1 MPVSTRQVVR
11 IDTRDPPGHWSATR
25 ALGGRASASS
35 MRRHVDRDLTP
46 EQSMVRPDRMLCV
59 PSYRAT
65 PVRKVD
71 LPRATITPSA
81 TALASAKHSVLP
93 VLTKCGSKV
102 SHCPSFA
109 MPRYSTPSE
118 TGNDAR
124 RVLPL
129 GQQCLA
135 AGEPHD
141 VVEQRG
147 NESTVHQ
154 APRVRVR
161 RADFDAQ
168 NDPSAMRVAVDRL
181 PRRRQWASAVVRLKA
196 GRRHVGAHGVSTTA
210 RWNDSGSL

>member
-1 MPVSTRQVVR
+1 MMLVSREENDMPVSTRQVVR

-154 APRVRVR
+154 APRVRVL

-168 NDPSAMRVAVDRL
+168 
-181 PRRRQWASAVVRLKA
+181 
-196 GRRHVGAHGVSTTA
+196 TTQA
-210 RWNDSGSL
+210 PCALQ